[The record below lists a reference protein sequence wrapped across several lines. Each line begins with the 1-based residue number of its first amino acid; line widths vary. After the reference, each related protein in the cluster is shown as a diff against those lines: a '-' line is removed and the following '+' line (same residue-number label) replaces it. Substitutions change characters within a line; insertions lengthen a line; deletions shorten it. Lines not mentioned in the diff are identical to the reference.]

1 MNIVFD
7 QNILDNLGN
16 GIRCITKG
24 ASNKPDTITRIP
36 AEQKLLFFFNSV
48 N

>member
-16 GIRCITKG
+16 GIRCITNG
-24 ASNKPDTITRIP
+24 ASNRPNTITRIP
-36 AEQKLLFFFNSV
+36 VEQILLIFENSV